1 LTQLSVR
8 AKHAPPTLMNPPYL
22 RWKSPKGR
30 EVTLILTSDEVVIGR
45 KSDVDIV
52 LPNPYVSRQ
61 HAKLVKDAE
70 GYRVI
75 DLKSTHGTF
84 VNGQRIEQH
93 RLQFGDRICLG
104 QDRLELL
111 YLDRSAN
118 TTRIEIPEV
127 DDFEKSFIQLAAILP
142 AEASDLEKISS
153 VLDFQYQ
160 WGKSFSSEKTF
171 HQILQAAL
179 KVSGAERGY
188 ILLKQGD
195 EFEYVV
201 GLDGKGRGLSPSDFR
216 TSRTVVRR
224 VANDGEAVFMS
235 EGLAGDLARQESI
248 VAMNLM
254 AIACLPLR
262 WISENADT
270 PEVQGILYL
279 DSTKSMHVLTGLDQK
294 ILTKLAL
301 EAGNVFEKLEMIKG
315 FEERK
320 VMEQELSL
328 AQETQKTILPHSV
341 PHWQNFRVYA
351 FNQSTRYLGGDFY
364 DFLNLS
370 GGEWAGVL
378 ADVSGKGISASL
390 LGSLL
395 QGALHMQCRS
405 IAGLEEAL
413 NHINRFFSERTSSE
427 RFVTMFLFALNLNGE
442 GRFINAGHT
451 TAYLYRARSREIEQL
466 ESGGLILGA
475 FDFATYQSYP
485 LNLNQGDILVV
496 YSDGVTDA
504 QDPKG
509 EMFGEE
515 RLIQLIKKEA
525 PSGGE
530 ALEKGILQS
539 IEEFTRGMA
548 QTDDITFLLVER
560 DTEIGSQAS

>member
-1 LTQLSVR
+1 MKVSTS
-8 AKHAPPTLMNPPYL
+8 PPYL
-22 RWKSPKGR
+22 KWKTPEGR
-30 EVTLILTSDEVVIGR
+30 ELTLALTADEVVIGR
-45 KSDVDIV
+45 KSDADIV

-61 HAKLVKDAE
+61 HARLIKDAE
-70 GYRVI
+70 GYRLV
-75 DLKSTHGTF
+75 DLRSTHGTY
-84 VNGQRIEQH
+84 VNGQRVEMH
-93 RLQFGDRICLG
+93 KLQFGDRISVG

-111 YLDRSAN
+111 YLARTAN

-127 DDFEKSFIQLAAILP
+127 NDFEKSFIQLASILP
-142 AEASDLEKISS
+142 AESSDLEKISS

-171 HQILQAAL
+171 QQILRAAL
-179 KVSGAERGY
+179 KVSGAERGF

-201 GLDGKGRGLSPSDFR
+201 GLDGKGRRLSPSDFR
-216 TSRTVVRR
+216 TSRTVVHR
-224 VANDGEAVFMS
+224 VANGGEAVFMS

-262 WISENADT
+262 WISANADT

-279 DSTKSMHVLTGLDQK
+279 DSTKGMHVLTGLDQK

-301 EAGNVFEKLEMIKG
+301 EAGNVFEKLEMIEG
-315 FEERK
+315 FEQRK
-320 VMEQELSL
+320 ILEQELSL

-341 PHWQNFRVYA
+341 PHWQNFRVHA
-351 FNQSTRYLGGDFY
+351 FNQPTRYLGGDFY

-405 IAGLEEAL
+405 TAGLEEAL

-427 RFVTMFLFALNLNGE
+427 RFVTLFLFALNLNGE

-451 TAYLYRARSREIEQL
+451 TAYLYRARSKEIEPL

-475 FDFATYQSYP
+475 FDFATYQSCP
-485 LNLNQGDILVV
+485 LKLNQGDILVV
-496 YSDGVTDA
+496 YSDGVTEA

-515 RLIQLIKKEA
+515 RLIQLIKEKA

-539 IEEFTRGMA
+539 IQEFTQDMA

-560 DTEIGSQAS
+560 DTETDSPSTGTPHG

>member
-1 LTQLSVR
+1 
-8 AKHAPPTLMNPPYL
+8 MNPPYL
-22 RWKSPKGR
+22 RWKGPGGR
-30 EVTLILTSDEVVIGR
+30 EVSFILTSNEVVIGR
-45 KSDVDIV
+45 KADVDIV
-52 LPNPYVSRQ
+52 LPNPFVSRQ
-61 HAKLVKDAE
+61 HAKLVKEAE
-70 GYRVI
+70 GYRII
-75 DLKSTHGTF
+75 DLRSLHGTF
-84 VNGQRIEQH
+84 VNGDRIEQH
-93 RLQFGDRICLG
+93 KLQFGDRICLG

-111 YLDRSAN
+111 YLSRSAN
-118 TTRIEIPEV
+118 TTQIEIPEV

-171 HQILQAAL
+171 QQILQAAL

-201 GLDGKGRGLSPSDFR
+201 GLDGKGRRLSPSDFR

-224 VANDGEAVFMS
+224 VAADGEAVFMS
-235 EGLAGDLARQESI
+235 EGLAGDLAQQESI
-248 VAMNLM
+248 VAMHLM

-262 WISENADT
+262 WISANMDT
-270 PEVQGILYL
+270 PEVQGILYQ

-294 ILTKLAL
+294 ILTKLAI

-315 FEERK
+315 FEQRK
-320 VMEQELSL
+320 LLEQELSL
-328 AQETQKTILPHSV
+328 AQETQKSILPHSV
-341 PHWQNFRVYA
+341 PHWKNFRVHAY
-351 FNQSTRYLGGDFY
+351 NQPTRYLGGDFY

-405 IAGLEEAL
+405 TAGLEEAM
-413 NHINRFFSERTSSE
+413 NHINRFLCERTSSE
-427 RFVTMFLFALNLNGE
+427 RFVTLFLLALNPKGE
-442 GRFINAGHT
+442 GCFINAGHNT
-451 TAYLYRARSREIEQL
+451 PYLYRSRSGEIEEL
-466 ESGGLILGA
+466 HSGGLILGA
-475 FDFATYQSYP
+475 FDFATYESFP
-485 LNLNQGDILVV
+485 LILKQGDILVV
-496 YSDGVTDA
+496 YSDGVTEA

-515 RLIQLIKKEA
+515 RLIQLIKNEA

-539 IEEFTRGMA
+539 IEEFTRGVA

-560 DTEIGSQAS
+560 DAEADSQATKTPKR

>member
-1 LTQLSVR
+1 MKAST
-8 AKHAPPTLMNPPYL
+8 NPPYL
-22 RWKSPKGR
+22 KWKSPEGH
-30 EVTLILTSDEVVIGR
+30 ELTFALSADEVVIGR
-45 KSDVDIV
+45 KSDADIV

-61 HAKLVKDAE
+61 HARLIKENE
-70 GYRVI
+70 GYRIV
-75 DLKSTHGTF
+75 DLRSTHGTY
-84 VNGQRIEQH
+84 VNGQRIEMCK
-93 RLQFGDRICLG
+93 LQYGDHISVG

-111 YLDRSAN
+111 YLARIAQ
-118 TTRIEIPEV
+118 TTRIEIPEA
-127 DDFEKSFIQLAAILP
+127 DDFEKSFNQLAAILP

-171 HQILQAAL
+171 QQILQSAL
-179 KVSGAERGY
+179 KISGAERGF
-188 ILLKQGD
+188 ILLKQED
-195 EFEYVV
+195 AFEYVV
-201 GLDGKGRGLSPSDFR
+201 GLDGNGRRLSPSDFR
-216 TSRTVVRR
+216 TSRTVVNR
-224 VANDGEAVFMS
+224 VAHEGEAVFMC
-235 EGLAGDLARQESI
+235 EGLASDLAQQESI

-254 AIACLPLR
+254 AVACLPLR
-262 WISENADT
+262 WISAAADT

-279 DSTKSMHVLTGLDQK
+279 DSTKSMHVLTGLDQR

-301 EAGNVFEKLEMIKG
+301 EASNVFEKLEMIKG
-315 FEERK
+315 FEQRK
-320 VMEQELSL
+320 ILEQELSL

-351 FNQSTRYLGGDFY
+351 FNQPTRYLGGDFY

-370 GGEWAGVL
+370 ECEFAGVL

-390 LGSLL
+390 IGSLL

-405 IAGLEEAL
+405 TTGLEQAL
-413 NHINRFFSERTSSE
+413 NDINHFFAERTSSE
-427 RFVTMFLFALNLNGE
+427 RFVTLFLFALNLDGH
-442 GRFINAGHT
+442 GRFINAGHNP
-451 TAYLYRARSREIEQL
+451 AYLYRARSKEIELL

-475 FDFATYQSYP
+475 FDFATYQSCP
-485 LNLNQGDILVV
+485 LALSQGDILVV

-504 QDPKG
+504 QNPKG

-530 ALEKGILQS
+530 ALEKAILQS

-560 DTEIGSQAS
+560 DTEASPPSTKTPKE